1 MLQDTNPTSHFA
13 NILLHINHMLQ
24 VDNFMSH
31 YANILLHINH
41 MLQVDNF
48 MSHVANIW
56 LHITNIML
64 HNINILAWEPS
75 AAKVTKS
82 YSYCKLG
89 FTGKPNFRH

>member
-1 MLQDTNPTSHFA
+1 
-13 NILLHINHMLQ
+13 
-24 VDNFMSH
+24 
-31 YANILLHINH
+31 

-48 MSHVANIW
+48 MSHVANIL

-82 YSYCKLG
+82 YSCCKLG

>member
-31 YANILLHINH
+31 VANIL
-41 MLQVDNF
+41 
-48 MSHVANIW
+48 

-75 AAKVTKS
+75 ATMVTKS
-82 YSYCKLG
+82 YSCCKLG
-89 FTGKPNFRH
+89 FTWKPNFRH

>member
-1 MLQDTNPTSHFA
+1 MLHITNIMLQDTNPTSHFA
-13 NILLHINHMLQ
+13 NIFLHINHMLQ
-24 VDNFMSH
+24 VH
-31 YANILLHINH
+31 
-41 MLQVDNF
+41 NF